1 MELDMKSQNAPV
13 IVQPL
18 DRILRLK
25 EVKEKSGLSDTTIW
39 RERKAGRFPEPI
51 KITDR
56 LNGWPE
62 SVIRAWV
69 AEKKRASEST
79 VESANE
85 SGRQVRDQIGY
96 ENAEIRAGN
105 AADLDNPESRAKH
118 RGTSNRDSA

>member
-1 MELDMKSQNAPV
+1 
-13 IVQPL
+13 
-18 DRILRLK
+18 
-25 EVKEKSGLSDTTIW
+25 
-39 RERKAGRFPEPI
+39 
-51 KITDR
+51 
-56 LNGWPE
+56 
-62 SVIRAWV
+62 V

-105 AADLDNPESRAKH
+105 AADLDNPECRAKH